1 VAGFTR
7 YLKSDMS
14 MASAVPSEFKLI
26 ARYFAPLSLGF
37 PGAYELRDDAAVISP
52 TPGFELVVKTDAI
65 VGGIDFPL
73 DEPADLV
80 ARKALRVNLSDLAAK
95 GAIPRAYMVDLILP
109 EAIDEPWIAAFA
121 AGLAQD
127 QAEYEVY
134 LIGGDMSATPGPV
147 SVAVTAFGETPPGRI
162 IRRGGAKAGD
172 LVFVSGTIGDAALG
186 LAVQHAK
193 LTDLDADEAAFP
205 TDRYRRPR
213 PRVQLGPRLIGIAT
227 AALDVSDGLVA
238 DLHHICDVS
247 NLTAN
252 IEVPRVPLSSAARA
266 TIAAHPEFLSAV
278 LTGGDDYEI
287 VFTAPPAQKAALTAL
302 SRSSGVPIT
311 PIGVMSRPTKDTEP
325 AVSMT
330 DDGGHPLVLASEG
343 WTHF

>member
-1 VAGFTR
+1 
-7 YLKSDMS
+7 
-14 MASAVPSEFKLI
+14 
-26 ARYFAPLSLGF
+26 SLGF

-52 TPGFELVVKTDAI
+52 SPGFELVVKTDAI
-65 VGGIDFPL
+65 VGGIDFSL
-73 DEPADLV
+73 NEPAEFV

-109 EAIDEPWIAAFA
+109 DTIDEAWIEAFA

-172 LVFVSGTIGDAALG
+172 LVFVSGTIGDAALA
-186 LAVQHAK
+186 LAVQNAK
-193 LTDLDADEAAFP
+193 LTGLDTDQAAFLI
-205 TDRYRRPR
+205 DRYRVPERG
-213 PRVQLGPRLIGIAT
+213 VQLGPRLIGIAT

-238 DLHHICDVS
+238 DLHHICAVS
-247 NLTAN
+247 DLTAN
-252 IEVPRVPLSSAARA
+252 IEAPQVPLSSAARD
-266 TIAAHPEFLSAV
+266 TVAAHPEFLSAL

-287 VFTAPPAQKAALTAL
+287 VF
-302 SRSSGVPIT
+302 
-311 PIGVMSRPTKDTEP
+311 
-325 AVSMT
+325 
-330 DDGGHPLVLASEG
+330 
-343 WTHF
+343 